1 MKLIRE
7 AKDQMAVI
15 KYASGNYR
23 GFIERECRMR
33 WSAHANWEIDPA
45 APPLYA
51 EIDRASWRVVCDVCR
66 EAVVIDY
73 GEAYFCPSCL
83 NMAHG
88 GRARVVKF
96 PDKKERAAIETLLA
110 LRPNP
115 NNRNWLP
122 FETVSDIKNE
132 NAAQGIKAALE

>member
-7 AKDQMAVI
+7 AKDQTAVI
-15 KYASGNYR
+15 KHASGNYR

-33 WSAHANWEIDPA
+33 WQAHANWQLHPT
-45 APPLYA
+45 APPLAA
-51 EIDRASWRVVCDVCR
+51 EIDKANWRVVCDVCR

-73 GEAYFCPSCL
+73 GEDYFCPSCL
-83 NMAHG
+83 NATFDGKARRVIFPSMQD
-88 GRARVVKF
+88 RAR
-96 PDKKERAAIETLLA
+96 IEALLS

-122 FETVSDIKNE
+122 HETVQDIENE
-132 NAAQGIKAALE
+132 NALHGIREA